1 MRTSRARATSGTAK
15 GSTWG
20 TVSRTPSR
28 AGSRSRGWG
37 CERVTVS
44 SSHAGATRNARSGSS
59 ASSWGFPWRS
69 SASSSWPSNAMRVLS
84 VVGARPNFLKLAP
97 VDRELVKRGVEHVI
111 VHTGQHYDPGMS
123 DAFFEQLWIPAP
135 DHNLGVGS
143 GSHAQQT
150 AAVMQRLEPVIVES
164 RPDLVLTY
172 GDVNSTVAAAL
183 VAAKLQ
189 VRVGHVEAGLRSRDW
204 TMPEEINRVVTDR
217 LSDLLFLPSRDA
229 AENLEAEGIP
239 ADRMH
244 FVGNVM
250 IDTLCWAL
258 PQALAVDAPARF
270 DLSGRPYAIV
280 TLHRPANVD
289 DPTVLGG
296 LLEALT
302 RLGDQVPVLFPVHP
316 RTRARIENMRLR
328 LATDRGL
335 RLLEPLGYLDMLSL
349 VAKAGLVV
357 TDSGGLQE
365 ETSFLGVPCL
375 TVRPNTERPITCT
388 HGTNRLVQAQR
399 DAILAAAERGLARRS
414 PARPVIER
422 WDGRAAERIA
432 RVVCH
437 GERFDVDGGVVAQPR
452 EPRRA
457 VAIPQPLGAE

>member
-1 MRTSRARATSGTAK
+1 
-15 GSTWG
+15 
-20 TVSRTPSR
+20 
-28 AGSRSRGWG
+28 
-37 CERVTVS
+37 
-44 SSHAGATRNARSGSS
+44 
-59 ASSWGFPWRS
+59 
-69 SASSSWPSNAMRVLS
+69 MRVLS
-84 VVGARPNFLKLAP
+84 VVGARPNFMKLAP

-135 DHNLGVGS
+135 DHDLGVGS

-150 AAVMQRLEPVIVES
+150 AAVMHRLEPVIVELH
-164 RPDLVLTY
+164 PDLVLTY

-189 VRVGHVEAGLRSRDW
+189 D
-204 TMPEEINRVVTDR
+204 INRVVTDR

-229 AENLEAEGIP
+229 AENLEAEGI
-239 ADRMH
+239 AVDRMH

-270 DLSGRPYAIV
+270 DVRGRPYAVV

-289 DPTVLGG
+289 DPTVLRE

-302 RLGDQVPVLFPVHP
+302 RLADRIAVLFPVHP
-316 RTRARIENMRLR
+316 RTRARIEELR
-328 LATDRGL
+328 VRPSRDRGL

-432 RVVCH
+432 RVVCD
-437 GERFDVDGGVVAQPR
+437 GERFELDGGVAAQPH

>member
-1 MRTSRARATSGTAK
+1 
-15 GSTWG
+15 
-20 TVSRTPSR
+20 
-28 AGSRSRGWG
+28 
-37 CERVTVS
+37 
-44 SSHAGATRNARSGSS
+44 
-59 ASSWGFPWRS
+59 
-69 SASSSWPSNAMRVLS
+69 MRVLS
-84 VVGARPNFLKLAP
+84 VVGARPNFMKLAP

-111 VHTGQHYDPGMS
+111 VHTGQHHDPGMS

-135 DHNLGVGS
+135 DHDLGVGS

-150 AAVMQRLEPVIVES
+150 AAVMQRLEPVIVEL

-183 VAAKLQ
+183 VAAKLR

-229 AENLEAEGIP
+229 AENLEAEGVA
-239 ADRMH
+239 ADRLH

-258 PQALAVDAPARF
+258 PQALAVDTPARF
-270 DLSGRPYAIV
+270 DVRGRPYAVV

-289 DPTVLGG
+289 DPAVLRE

-302 RLGDQVPVLFPVHP
+302 RLADRIAVLFPVHP
-316 RTRARIENMRLR
+316 RTRARIEELR
-328 LATDRGL
+328 VRPSTDRGP

-388 HGTNRLVQAQR
+388 HGTNRLVQARR

-432 RVVCH
+432 RVVCD
-437 GERFDVDGGVVAQPR
+437 GERFDVDGAAAPPGA
-452 EPRRA
+452 RRA
-457 VAIPQPLGAE
+457 VAIPQPLGAD